1 VSGVA
6 GKQFW
11 AALPGDKGFVTEV
24 KLRARRYFE
33 AAEQLGLVEQWRE
46 ADAVYNM
53 RDRNKLS
60 MAGQAATK
68 LDLGTRKDPRVSIR
82 IPEARSLAR
91 QQLAF
96 LMAEKTSFQCVAT
109 TGETKSV
116 LNSELAEKAVNYAYE
131 QHCRPSIRTL
141 GELAIEFGAAATHL
155 RWDAAKGDDVIEQVP
170 VEQWQTQQQSD
181 GNVVQVP
188 QTVMAQRP
196 AKSGAPYCE
205 ALSPLEY
212 FCDPVLGVKAGW
224 IGAFERTNLY
234 ALAGEYPEQAEQL
247 LNQPTHDEFMQW
259 RLNDQLGVLGANDG
273 DVMAI
278 HFYYADRPELP
289 KGRYCLIVGELV
301 VLDVPQCPL
310 GAGRLPVRP
319 LLTSKFADSAFSFAD
334 FWGYHAIEEA
344 LNRIRS
350 ASLTNSAYHGNQ
362 ARWMEEGT
370 RVEQSSGEA
379 RTYIVPRGG
388 QPPAAIEI
396 KPMPA
401 ATPDV
406 VQDLISALPRVSGFS
421 DVSRGTTVEK
431 TTSGAHANVFEAIT
445 ARNLSLTEGD
455 LRTHE
460 EELANDL
467 IEMISRY
474 ANTAFVAEIAGRE
487 GSPVAKT
494 FAPQDFTSIR
504 RVRAKAVPD
513 AMRGPLARLSLLEQ
527 TKDIEDPRERAKAV
541 QMVLRGDDEYGK
553 NDARQINLI
562 ASENER
568 LIAGPDD
575 VEVSPSDDDV
585 AHMLDHRAALD
596 LLRTQDNADPQAIMR
611 FATHMMGHS
620 QNIQTKDPVMAQML
634 GQMPPPIL
642 PGNPAFMFQ
651 QRIQQAQM
659 MLGMSPGGQPPGA
672 DPNAPPGEGAPA
684 NDQQPAP
691 EGAPSEAAE

>member
-1 VSGVA
+1 MTLA
-6 GKQFW
+6 GKEFW

-24 KLRARRYFE
+24 KLRAKRYFE
-33 AAEQLGLVEQWRE
+33 AAEQLGLIEQWRE

-53 RDRNKLS
+53 RDRSKYS
-60 MAGQAATK
+60 TAGQAATK
-68 LDLGTRKDPRVSIR
+68 LDLGTRKDPRVTIR

-116 LNSELAEKAVNYAYE
+116 LNSELAEKAVNYAYD
-131 QHCRPSIRTL
+131 QHVRPSIRTFA
-141 GELAIEFGAAATHL
+141 ELAIEFGAAATHL
-155 RWDAAKGDDVIEQVP
+155 RWDAAKGDDVVESVP
-170 VEQWQTQQQSD
+170 VQENVPTPQPD
-181 GNVVQVP
+181 GSIVP
-188 QTVMAQRP
+188 VPTTRIAKRP
-196 AKSGAPYCE
+196 AKSGAPFCE
-205 ALSPLEY
+205 ALSPLEF
-212 FCDPVLGVKAGW
+212 FCDPVLGTRAGW

-234 ALAGEYPEQAEQL
+234 ALAGEYPDQAEAL
-247 LNQPTHDEFMQW
+247 LDQPTHDEFQAY

-310 GAGRLPVRP
+310 GGGRLPVRP
-319 LLTSKFADSAFSFAD
+319 MLTSKFADSAFSFAD
-334 FWGYHAIEEA
+334 FWGYHGIEEA
-344 LNRIRS
+344 VNRIRS

-401 ATPDV
+401 ASNEV
-406 VQDLISALPRVSGFS
+406 VQDLLQALPRVSGFS

-431 TTSGAHANVFEAIT
+431 TSSGAHANVFEAIT
-445 ARNLSLTEGD
+445 ARNMSLTDGD
-455 LRTHE
+455 LQKHE

-467 IEMISRY
+467 VEMISRY
-474 ANTAFVAEIAGRE
+474 ANTAFIAEIAGRE
-487 GSPVAKT
+487 GAPVAKE
-494 FAPQDFTSIR
+494 FAPSDFSTIR
-504 RVRAKAVPD
+504 RTRAKAVPD

-527 TKDIEDPRERAKAV
+527 TKDIEDPRERAKAI

-553 NDARQINLI
+553 NDARSINLI
-562 ASENER
+562 SSENER
-568 LIAGPDD
+568 LISGDAPVTAVATDNHY
-575 VEVSPSDDDV
+575 
-585 AHMLDHRAALD
+585 AHMLDHNAALD
-596 LLRTQDNADPQAIMR
+596 LLRTQDNPDPQAVVR
-611 FATHMMGHS
+611 FTTHMMEHAE
-620 QNIQTKDPVMAQML
+620 QVQTQDPVMAQLL
-634 GQMPPPIL
+634 GYPPPPIL
-642 PGNPAFMFQ
+642 PGNAAQQFQ
-651 QRIQQAQM
+651 ARIQQAQM

-672 DPNAPPGEGAPA
+672 DPNAPPGGGAPA
-684 NDQQPAP
+684 NDQQQPAP
-691 EGAPSEAAE
+691 QGAETESAA